1 MKRDIRAGA
10 RRHAM
15 TLYQIK
21 PQFQECLRPLVRRL
35 ADWGARANQVT
46 VVAAAASLVVGA
58 MVAALAQRPAV
69 FLIMPA
75 WLFVRMALNA
85 IDGML
90 AREHGQQSTL
100 GAYLNE
106 LGDLV
111 SDLALIAPFVR
122 ISAFGGADV
131 VVFALLAVL
140 VECAGLI
147 GPLAR
152 ASRRYDGPLGKS
164 DRAFI
169 LGALSLWIGLGMGL
183 GPLDHIVWIVLSM
196 LSILTIFKRVR
207 GGLHESGQALTQS
220 SEPIL

>member
-1 MKRDIRAGA
+1 
-10 RRHAM
+10 M

-21 PQFQECLRPLVRRL
+21 PKFQAWLRPLVRHL
-35 ADWGARANQVT
+35 ARCGVSANQVT
-46 VVAAAASLVVGA
+46 VVAAAGSLVVGA
-58 MVAALAQRPAV
+58 AVAAIAQQPAV
-69 FLIMPA
+69 FLVMPL

-106 LGDLV
+106 LGDIV
-111 SDLALIAPFVR
+111 SDLALIAPFAR
-122 ISAFGGADV
+122 MSAFGGADV
-131 VVFALLAVL
+131 FVFAVLAVL

-164 DRAFI
+164 DRAFV
-169 LGALSLWIGLGMGL
+169 LGVLSLWIGLGMGL
-183 GPLDHIVWIVLSM
+183 GQLDHILWIVLSA
-196 LSILTIFKRVR
+196 LSILTIFNRVR
-207 GGLHESGQALTQS
+207 SGISEAKQAPTRS

>member
-1 MKRDIRAGA
+1 
-10 RRHAM
+10 M

-21 PQFQECLRPLVRRL
+21 PQFQAWLRPLVRRL
-35 ADWGARANQVT
+35 ASCGVRANQVT
-46 VVAAAASLVVGA
+46 VLAAIASLVVGA
-58 MVAALAQRPAV
+58 LVAALAQRPAL
-69 FLIMPA
+69 FLILPP
-75 WLFVRMALNA
+75 WLFMRMALNA

-106 LGDLV
+106 LGDIV
-111 SDLALIAPFVR
+111 SDLALIAPFVQT
-122 ISAFGGADV
+122 SAFGGADV
-131 VVFALLAVL
+131 FVFALSAVL

-183 GPLDHIVWIVLSM
+183 GPLGHIVWIGLST

-207 GGLHESGQALTQS
+207 GGIIESRQISTQS

>member
-1 MKRDIRAGA
+1 
-10 RRHAM
+10 M
-15 TLYQIK
+15 TIYQIK
-21 PQFQECLRPLVRRL
+21 PQFQYILRPLVRRL
-35 ADWGARANQVT
+35 ARYGVRANQVT
-46 VVAAAASLVVGA
+46 VLAAAISLVIGA
-58 MVAALAQRPAV
+58 VATAKAQQAPM
-69 FLIMPA
+69 FLLLPP

-85 IDGML
+85 IDGIL

-106 LGDLV
+106 LGDIV

-122 ISAFGGADV
+122 ISALGGVDV

-147 GPLAR
+147 GPLAC

-164 DRAFI
+164 DRAFC

-183 GPLDHIVWIVLSM
+183 GPLDRIVWIVLST
-196 LSILTIFKRVR
+196 LSILTVFKRVR
-207 GGLHESGQALTQS
+207 SGVIEAGQVNRQS
-220 SEPIL
+220 KKAIP